1 MLVEVGGVD
10 DEPGFVAGPG
20 VAVVPSPDP
29 VAGRRLGDAA
39 GPLRDGA
46 LGVARPL
53 PPEGGEVV
61 AEPRDL
67 VGADLRGG
75 GKRDGAPED
84 EGASRTGAVTADRRV
99 DVFMVMAVDLRT
111 SS

>member
-20 VAVVPSPDP
+20 VAVVLADP

-61 AEPRDL
+61 AEPSDL

-75 GKRDGAPED
+75 GKREGAPED
-84 EGASRTGAVTADRRV
+84 EGASEDGCGDGGPEGGCIHGHGRGPQNE
-99 DVFMVMAVDLRT
+99 
-111 SS
+111 